1 MDSGGTLCD
10 FAILVNF
17 WRAYHLL
24 ENLLHDQII
33 NYATLYRS
41 AIAQV
46 PVNRAAACHPVAKFI
61 LGVILAIKVFLDVIL
76 LNCWVIYYPTLL
88 ALLLVGVRIT
98 IHLEILIYAGL
109 TGCYTSLKWHGPF
122 KDIIFASVTLG

>member
-24 ENLLHDQII
+24 ENLLHDLII

-41 AIAQV
+41 AVAQV
-46 PVNRAAACHPVAKFI
+46 PINLAAASHPVASI
-61 LGVILAIKVFLDVIL
+61 LFGVILAFIVFPDFIL
-76 LNCWVIYYPTLL
+76 LNCWIVYYTTLL

-98 IHLEILIYAGL
+98 IHVEILIYAGI
-109 TGCYTSLKWHGPF
+109 TVGSGCYTSL
-122 KDIIFASVTLG
+122 